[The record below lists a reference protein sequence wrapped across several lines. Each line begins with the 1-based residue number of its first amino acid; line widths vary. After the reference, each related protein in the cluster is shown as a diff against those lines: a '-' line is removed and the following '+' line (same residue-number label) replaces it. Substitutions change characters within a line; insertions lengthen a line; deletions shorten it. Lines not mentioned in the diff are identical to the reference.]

1 MNAFG
6 GSSDEVTKAMM
17 QGFDDCIQS
26 VIALTAAIVTFE
38 EAANAA
44 SGVIGIIAAALT
56 AVASLF
62 KTIFNV
68 HEARLEKSIKEHQR
82 QVKKLEAE
90 YDNLSDAISN
100 AFSGFQLGTNTQ
112 AAIQNLERQNEQYRA
127 MIENEK
133 DKKDTDKDKIADWEQ
148 TIADNLKKAQELRQQ
163 YFTELG
169 GLGSGSDVR
178 DAAEGFVDA
187 WSEAFGET
195 RDGISGLKEE
205 FDDFMK
211 NIVKKQAYMKIA
223 DHWINKFGDMINAS
237 FDKYGQ
243 VNYDKLQQAMQWFT
257 EEAMPQMDT
266 ALEDMNAFWERL
278 GINWTGTTSNLSG
291 LAAGIQGVTEETAQI
306 LEALL
311 NSMRFYVADT
321 NEQLK
326 QIFNTM
332 INPNEE
338 NPFLKELKNQTK
350 YLASID
356 KRLDSVISATKRA
369 SGSHINVFTT

>member
-1 MNAFG
+1 
-6 GSSDEVTKAMM
+6 
-17 QGFDDCIQS
+17 
-26 VIALTAAIVTFE
+26 
-38 EAANAA
+38 
-44 SGVIGIIAAALT
+44 
-56 AVASLF
+56 
-62 KTIFNV
+62 
-68 HEARLEKSIKEHQR
+68 
-82 QVKKLEAE
+82 
-90 YDNLSDAISN
+90 
-100 AFSGFQLGTNTQ
+100 
-112 AAIQNLERQNEQYRA
+112 

-133 DKKDTDKDKIADWEQ
+133 DKKDSDEDQIADWQQ
-148 TIADNLKKAQELRQQ
+148 TIKDNLKKAQELRQQ

-187 WSEAFGET
+187 WAEAFGET

-243 VNYDKLQQAMQWFT
+243 VDYEKLLQAMQWFT
-257 EEAMPQMDT
+257 EVAMPQMDT

-311 NSMRFYVADT
+311 NSMRYYVADT
-321 NEQLK
+321 NEQLR
-326 QIFNTM
+326 QIFVTM
-332 INPNEE
+332 TNPNEE
-338 NPFLKELKNQTK
+338 NPFLKELKNHTK